1 MIDWKMAA
9 MKLAAAMASSASP
22 GGCES
27 ERGRGNERER
37 ADGHVMAM
45 LKPSLARLVGHVPV
59 SDDGWPPLAY
69 SDSAYA
75 ISND

>member
-27 ERGRGNERER
+27 ERGRGNERGR
-37 ADGHVMAM
+37 ADTRIMAM
-45 LKPSLARLVGHVPV
+45 LKPSSARLVGHAPV
-59 SDDGWPPLAY
+59 YGRHMVSVA
-69 SDSAYA
+69 
-75 ISND
+75 